1 MIRTTKNR
9 LAVAIM
15 GSCLL
20 AGSASA
26 IFWATPAA
34 ARAKTYACV
43 TLTGGTQIAK
53 NSHAAQILT
62 GQGWICTPI
71 R

>member
-1 MIRTTKNR
+1 MRRAQRR

-15 GSCLL
+15 GSCIL
-20 AGSASA
+20 AGSTSA

-34 ARAKTYACV
+34 AHAQRYACV

-71 R
+71 S